1 MARTLPAYLP
11 RRRGWQFALGE
22 AGVMILALS
31 AWFLVRFGHDALLVL
46 QEDGGWRIA
55 LVCGL
60 GLACMYACDL
70 YECPVLGN
78 WRELGRRLPVAV
90 GTMALALALW
100 QWLHPAL
107 DPGPHLA
114 LLSLA
119 AVIVAVAGL
128 RALWQSCVQLFR
140 LRQAAVVIG
149 SGALTTSL
157 YRELRRHGELGW
169 RLTGCLSAP
178 QPESLLALAGVGAR
192 GWRQRLLATFP
203 GGWES
208 IDAGLRRQLTL
219 SGCHLEDGVAWYE
232 RLSGKAAL
240 PAPLGVCRRSPFA
253 RRAKRGID
261 LVVAALAL
269 LLCWP
274 LLLLVAALI
283 YVDSSGPVI
292 FRQLRIGQYGRSFTI
307 FKFRTMVHGAPPLKN
322 IPATRD
328 DPRCTRVGRW
338 LRRLRLDELPQLW
351 NILRGDMSLV
361 GPRPFVPDQEQDCC
375 RSIAGYTQRWQVPP
389 GATGWAQVNRGYC
402 ATLADNQEKLAYDL
416 FYIRHLS
423 LWFDAII
430 LFETF
435 KVVCFGRGGR

>member
-1 MARTLPAYLP
+1 MARPTVYLP
-11 RRRGWQFALGE
+11 RRRGWQFALSE
-22 AGVMILALS
+22 AGVMVLALS
-31 AWFLVRFGHDALLVL
+31 AWFLVRFGRDALLVL

-55 LVCGL
+55 LICLL
-60 GLACMYACDL
+60 GVLCLYICDL
-70 YECPVLGN
+70 YECPVLGD
-78 WRELGRRLPVAV
+78 WRELWRRLPLAL
-90 GTMALALALW
+90 GTMALALAVW

-107 DPGPHLA
+107 IPGPRLA

-119 AVIVAVAGL
+119 AAFLAVAGL
-128 RALWQSCVQLFR
+128 RALWQGCVGLFR

-149 SGALTTSL
+149 SGALTQSL
-157 YRELRRHGELGW
+157 HRELRRHGELGW

-178 QPESLLALAGVGAR
+178 EPESLLALAGAGAR

-203 GGWES
+203 GGWAS
-208 IDAGLRRQLTL
+208 VDAGLRSRLTRA
-219 SGCHLEDGVAWYE
+219 GCSLEDGVAWYE

-240 PAPLGVCRRSPFA
+240 PAPLGVCRRSHLT
-253 RRAKRGID
+253 RTAKRCFD
-261 LVVAALAL
+261 VFVAAMAL

-274 LLLLVAALI
+274 LLLLLSALI
-283 YVDSSGPVI
+283 ALDSRGPVI
-292 FRQLRIGQYGRSFTI
+292 FCQPRIGQYGRSFTI
-307 FKFRTMVHGAPPLKN
+307 FKFRTMVHGAPALKN
-322 IPATRD
+322 APAAHD

-351 NILRGDMSLV
+351 NILRGEMSLV

-375 RSIAGYTQRWQVPP
+375 RSITGYTQRWQVPP